1 MVVVSR
7 KITTINLEEDHVDWM
22 DSQGLN
28 RSEFINTLIQRH
40 RSGEGQIE
48 DAVRQ
53 HRIQQLRSEIE
64 SNRAQVE
71 SKESEL
77 EHLLS
82 AQERASAR
90 EDEYETRVESIG
102 DEFAESHRVFP
113 TFRPD
118 ASEVADE
125 FGKQLAEVA
134 NDIREYVE
142 ENYDIDDSRWT
153 DSYGD
158 GMA

>member
-1 MVVVSR
+1 MAR
-7 KITTINLEEDHVDWM
+7 KSTSVNLEEEHVNWM
-22 DSQGLN
+22 ESEGLN
-28 RSEFINTLIQRH
+28 RSEFINTLIHRH
-40 RSGEGQIE
+40 RSGKGQIE
-48 DAVRQ
+48 DAVRE

-82 AQERASAR
+82 AKERASAR
-90 EDEYETRVESIG
+90 EDEYESRVKSIG

-118 ASEVADE
+118 ASEAADE

-134 NDIREYVE
+134 DDIRAYVE
-142 ENYDIDDSRWT
+142 ENYEIDDSRWT